1 MPRVHSSDDKL
12 IDRTQKKLRKA
23 QFFLGNLGHE
33 SRVPGNEHE
42 AFDHYLSAFLSAARS
57 VTFALQIEDK
67 ERYDRIFPKWQ
78 NNLANEERDMLKHM
92 NEQRVAEVHNK
103 GAKTTVEWEM
113 VPMIE
118 VRDTRNRPGNSIWGF
133 HVYALPG
140 TEPNKIGRQVHY
152 FELGG
157 TKVKVTETCNQYL
170 DLLENLVREIVQAH
184 EAGCHN
190 DRPG

>member
-1 MPRVHSSDDKL
+1 MLRVHSSDDKL
-12 IDRTQKKLRKA
+12 IERTQKKLRKA

-57 VTFALQIEDK
+57 VTFALQIKDK

-78 NNLANEERDMLKHM
+78 NNLANEDRDMLKHM

-118 VRDTRNRPGNSIWGF
+118 VRGLGTVLAIPFGASMYTRCLEQNPIRSG
-133 HVYALPG
+133 
-140 TEPNKIGRQVHY
+140 
-152 FELGG
+152 
-157 TKVKVTETCNQYL
+157 VKFTILN
-170 DLLENLVREIVQAH
+170 LEARK
-184 EAGCHN
+184 
-190 DRPG
+190 